1 MLNRAAVEKPESA
14 STRSPQMREVIG
26 ELDELR
32 VVDRLEH
39 LGHRG
44 IVASARAALV
54 ITQRLQKIVLA
65 LVGEPRHFVPPRK
78 VRAMVDV
85 AVALLHYRPTAFETR
100 RVAGIGRRSGR
111 RLLGEESA
119 VACRSLS
126 LSSLAISDAC

>member
-1 MLNRAAVEKPESA
+1 
-14 STRSPQMREVIG
+14 MREVIG

-44 IVASARAALV
+44 IVASARAVLLL
-54 ITQRLQKIVLA
+54 TQRLQKIVLA
-65 LVGEPRHFVPPRK
+65 LVGEPRHVVPPRK
-78 VRAMVDV
+78 VRAMADV
-85 AVALLHYRPTAFETR
+85 AMALLHYRPTAFETR

-126 LSSLAISDAC
+126 LSSLAISFIGSVTRIFLRNINSCITV